1 MHQLIIDCTIYTIV
15 SYFQS
20 PSNRTRFWIKLIY
33 TQVDIIIISR
43 IDTVVILVCGTNIHE
58 YKFIFLLSVNWLTIS
73 RRYNNRISSSG
84 GIDST
89 LHVKLYT
96 SSEPLN
102 VGEMNSA
109 GPGRPDISMYFFVR
123 PNALS
128 ATQLQLSNIP
138 FRCRRIKR
146 NQQQPSNRYGR
157 KRFTEWGIQFV
168 KKERRRRKKNS
179 GNISIIRTIQFE
191 NCYMNMCKRLVK
203 WKCWCWRFSR
213 Y

>member
-1 MHQLIIDCTIYTIV
+1 MCVLL
-15 SYFQS
+15 YF
-20 PSNRTRFWIKLIY
+20 
-33 TQVDIIIISR
+33 
-43 IDTVVILVCGTNIHE
+43 ILFFFSQGFH
-58 YKFIFLLSVNWLTIS
+58 FNWLTIN

-128 ATQLQLSNIP
+128 ATQLRLYS
-138 FRCRRIKR
+138 
-146 NQQQPSNRYGR
+146 
-157 KRFTEWGIQFV
+157 FT
-168 KKERRRRKKNS
+168 
-179 GNISIIRTIQFE
+179 
-191 NCYMNMCKRLVK
+191 
-203 WKCWCWRFSR
+203 RFSQMNVKPIIQ
-213 Y
+213 